1 MADHPSV
8 KLEQIMATPQAQ
20 LILPTRVHQWTVEE
34 YYRVGDAGLFEGR
47 HVELLEGEII
57 DMATMLSPHA
67 TSVTLTVEAVRE
79 AFGQGWVVRNQMP
92 LRLSDISEPE
102 PDIVV
107 VAGKIRDFKD
117 AHPTTAALVI
127 EVSESTLS
135 YDSKQK
141 ASLYAK
147 AELQDYWIINLV
159 QRQVEVHRRPIPD
172 TTAPYGFSYGERVI
186 YRERDE
192 VSPLV
197 LPNVL
202 IAVADLLP

>member
-1 MADHPSV
+1 
-8 KLEQIMATPQAQ
+8 MATPQAQ
-20 LILPTRVHQWTVEE
+20 LVLPARVHQWTVEE
-34 YYRVGDAGLFEGR
+34 YYRMGDASLFEGR
-47 HVELLEGEII
+47 HVELIEGEII

-79 AFGQGWVVRNQMP
+79 AVGQGWVVRNQMP

-102 PDIVV
+102 PDVVV

-141 ASLYAK
+141 ASMYAK
-147 AELQDYWIINLV
+147 AGMQDYWIINLV
-159 QRQVEVHRRPIPD
+159 HRQVEIYRRPILD
-172 TTAPYGFSYGERVI
+172 APAAYGLSYGERGL
-186 YRERDE
+186 YQEGDWAA
-192 VSPLV
+192 PLA
-197 LPNVL
+197 LPNAQ